1 VSDQAYHL
9 AQLRHLYDHM
19 VNGRINDMR
28 QAADGLLSP
37 AIECFEAS
45 NIPLLLT
52 ELEQARNEC
61 VRLAGELK
69 EARELLEA
77 SAEDAVT
84 DSFVRSCHLTVRDGE
99 TIFHVDSQGRW
110 FARLDSYRVSP
121 LEDRRDEIAA
131 ADARQADIV
140 AWLRTGGPKSGPV
153 TAVGWHGNT
162 GVLALADALESGAWR
177 NQGPTDRHTVP
188 NGGEP

>member
-1 VSDQAYHL
+1 MSEH
-9 AQLRHLYDHM
+9 
-19 VNGRINDMR
+19 
-28 QAADGLLSP
+28 
-37 AIECFEAS
+37 

-131 ADARQADIV
+131 ADARQAEIV
-140 AWLRTGGPKSGPV
+140 DWLRSLPEYAEWGEAKEF
-153 TAVGWHGNT
+153 AE
-162 GVLALADALESGAWR
+162 ALESGEWK
-177 NQGPTDRHTVP
+177 
-188 NGGEP
+188 E